1 MKLLPI
7 LFLPFLSL
15 PAQAITWEEFWRPF
29 SYNSP
34 YVYGRRYVPYVPL
47 CNRRVYYEE
56 YVPGNYWRSG
66 YVRRW
71 SELIR
76 VPCDE
81 Y

>member
-7 LFLPFLSL
+7 FFLTFLPI
-15 PAQAITWEEFWRPF
+15 PAQAITWDQFWAPFAYDRP
-29 SYNSP
+29 YI
-34 YVYGRRYVPYVPL
+34 YERRYTPL
-47 CNRRVYYEE
+47 CNRRVYYED

-71 SELIR
+71 SEIVR